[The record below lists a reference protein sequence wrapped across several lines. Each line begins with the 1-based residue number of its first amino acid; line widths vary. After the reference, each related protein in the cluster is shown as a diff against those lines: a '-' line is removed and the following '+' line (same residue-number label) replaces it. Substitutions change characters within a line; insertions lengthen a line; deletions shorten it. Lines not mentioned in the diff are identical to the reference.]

1 MVCKIKLFMN
11 SISSNDER
19 QILDCLPEAVY
30 VVDQN
35 FRITHFNEAAE
46 NITGIKKENAVGKFC
61 RTVFRS
67 DACSTLCP
75 IASSLHINKSIFDF
89 ESQILNSN
97 NVGIPIRLNA
107 AILKNKTGEPTGA
120 VISFRD
126 MSVYKEI
133 KKYLSPQTH
142 FWGVIGKSK
151 LMRNIFDLITEISH
165 TDATVLIAGETG
177 TGKERIAD
185 AIHQTS
191 KRKDQ
196 KFVKVNCAVLPPH
209 LLASELFGHARGAF
223 TDAVRD
229 RIGRFEY
236 ADKGTIFLDEIAEIP
251 VQTQLQLLR
260 IIQEGTFERVGESST
275 RKADV
280 RIIAATN
287 ANLNEA
293 IKKGT
298 FREDLYYR
306 LNVIPIEVPPLR
318 KRREDII
325 HLAGYF
331 LKKYSMLYNKEFNDF
346 DSKSLEIFYNYDW
359 PGNVRELENT
369 VEYAVIRSNSGHDVC
384 ACNLPSN
391 LKKNLNCSKTETS
404 DLMHTH
410 SEILRLLELHHWNRS
425 KVAKALGIDRSTLWR
440 RLKAMGLSE

>member
-1 MVCKIKLFMN
+1 M
-11 SISSNDER
+11 
-19 QILDCLPEAVY
+19 
-30 VVDQN
+30 
-35 FRITHFNEAAE
+35 
-46 NITGIKKENAVGKFC
+46 
-61 RTVFRS
+61 
-67 DACSTLCP
+67 
-75 IASSLHINKSIFDF
+75 
-89 ESQILNSN
+89 
-97 NVGIPIRLNA
+97 
-107 AILKNKTGEPTGA
+107 
-120 VISFRD
+120 
-126 MSVYKEI
+126 
-133 KKYLSPQTH
+133 
-142 FWGVIGKSK
+142 
-151 LMRNIFDLITEISH
+151 
-165 TDATVLIAGETG
+165 
-177 TGKERIAD
+177 
-185 AIHQTS
+185 
-191 KRKDQ
+191 
-196 KFVKVNCAVLPPH
+196 
-209 LLASELFGHARGAF
+209 FGHARGAF

-391 LKKNLNCSKTETS
+391 LKKNLNCSKTDTS
-404 DLMHTH
+404 DLLHTH

>member
-1 MVCKIKLFMN
+1 MN
-11 SISSNDER
+11 SDQKSADN
-19 QILDCLPEAVY
+19 ILDSLAEAVY

-35 FRITHFNEAAE
+35 FRITHFNEVAE
-46 NITGIKKENAVGKFC
+46 SITGFKKEDVLGKSC
-61 RTVFRS
+61 RSVFRS
-67 DACSTLCP
+67 DVCSTLCP
-75 IASSLHINKSIFDF
+75 IAASLHKNKSIFDV
-89 ESQILNSN
+89 ESRIQDLN
-97 NVGIPIRLNA
+97 GKIIPIKLNA
-107 AILKNKTGEPTGA
+107 AILKNKSNEPIGA

-126 MSVYKEI
+126 MSAYKEI
-133 KKYLSPQTH
+133 KKFLSPQTH
-142 FWGVIGKSK
+142 FWGIIGKSK
-151 LMRNIFDLITEISH
+151 SMRDIFDLITEISD
-165 TDATVLIAGETG
+165 TDATVLICGETG

-293 IKKGT
+293 INKGT

-331 LKKYSMLYNKEFNDF
+331 LKKYSMMYNKEINDF
-346 DSKSLEIFYNYDW
+346 DSKSLETFYNYNW
-359 PGNVRELENT
+359 SGNVRELENT
-369 VEYAVIRSNSGHDVC
+369 IEYAVIRSNSGHEVC
-384 ACNLPSN
+384 ACNLPAN
-391 LKKNLNCSKTETS
+391 LKINLNCPKPDPS
-404 DLMHTH
+404 DSLHTH

-425 KVAKALGIDRSTLWR
+425 KVAKVLGIDRSTLWR
-440 RLKAMGLSE
+440 RLKAMGFSE

>member
-1 MVCKIKLFMN
+1 MDSVQKSADN
-11 SISSNDER
+11 
-19 QILDCLPEAVY
+19 ILDSLAEAVY

-35 FRITHFNEAAE
+35 FRITHFNEVAE
-46 NITGIKKENAVGKFC
+46 SITGFKEEDVLGKPC
-61 RTVFRS
+61 RSVFRS
-67 DACSTLCP
+67 DVCSTLCP
-75 IASSLHINKSIFDF
+75 IAASLHKNKSIFDV
-89 ESQILNSN
+89 ESQILNADN
-97 NVGIPIRLNA
+97 IGIPIRLNA

-120 VISFRD
+120 VVSFRD
-126 MSVYKEI
+126 MSAYKEI
-133 KKYLSPQTH
+133 KKFLSPQTH
-142 FWGVIGKSK
+142 YWGIIGKSK
-151 LMRNIFDLITEISH
+151 SMRDIFDLITEISD
-165 TDATVLIAGETG
+165 TDATVLICGETG

-260 IIQEGTFERVGESST
+260 IIQEGTFERVGESTT

-287 ANLNEA
+287 ANLNDT
-293 IKKGT
+293 IKNGT

-331 LKKYSMLYNKEFNDF
+331 IKKYSMLYNKEINDF
-346 DSKSLEIFYNYDW
+346 DSKSLEIFYNYNW

-369 VEYAVIRSNSGHDVC
+369 IEYAVIRSNSGYEVC
-384 ACNLPSN
+384 ACNLPAN
-391 LKKNLNCSKTETS
+391 LKINLNCPKTESS
-404 DLMHTH
+404 DSLHTH

-425 KVAKALGIDRSTLWR
+425 KVAKILGIDRSTLWR
-440 RLKAMGLSE
+440 RLKSMGLSE